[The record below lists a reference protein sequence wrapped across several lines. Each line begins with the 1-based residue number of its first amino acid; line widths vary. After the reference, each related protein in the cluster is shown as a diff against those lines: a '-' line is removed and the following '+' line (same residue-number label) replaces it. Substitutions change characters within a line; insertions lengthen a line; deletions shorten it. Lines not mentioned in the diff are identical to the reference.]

1 MNWTITGINTVN
13 YVRVDLSGKFCMAG
27 ARAASMEV
35 VDEPFWNNG
44 TAILIDYTL
53 VDMDDADSSDVEC
66 MTMMIGSLNERIS
79 TSKIAIVGASDLH
92 FGFARQ
98 FQIKAERHTRAHIRA
113 FRFDP
118 AAIDWLTT
126 NNFQDNQQDSTPGFS
141 SAIFASRAH
150 ISDRLGNNIAAR

>member
-13 YVRVDLSGKFCMAG
+13 YIRVDLSGKFCMAG

-44 TAILIDYTL
+44 TSILLDYTL
-53 VDMDDADSSDVEC
+53 VDVDDADVMDVEG
-66 MTMMIGSLNERIS
+66 MSMMMRSLNEKIS
-79 TSKIAIVGASDLH
+79 TSKIAIVGSSDLQ

-98 FQIKAERHTRAHIRA
+98 FQMKAERHTRAHIRA

-118 AAIDWLTT
+118 AAIEWLTT
-126 NNFQDNQQDSTPGFS
+126 DSFHDGQQVSPPSFDA
-141 SAIFASRAH
+141 AIFASRAH
-150 ISDRLGNNIAAR
+150 ISGRLGNNLAAG